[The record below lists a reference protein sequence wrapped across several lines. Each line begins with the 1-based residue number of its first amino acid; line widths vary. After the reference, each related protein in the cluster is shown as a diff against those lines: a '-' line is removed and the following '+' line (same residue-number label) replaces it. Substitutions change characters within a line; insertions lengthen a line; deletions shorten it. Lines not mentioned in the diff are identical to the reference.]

1 MNNPTKIAKY
11 SGTKVPY
18 IGMFVLY
25 LPDGT
30 VTTLNDVFAGV
41 VCKTYKRRP
50 KNLKFW
56 VPKEGDNDEG
66 NE

>member
-30 VTTLNDVFAGV
+30 GWDSNN
-41 VCKTYKRRP
+41 P
-50 KNLKFW
+50 K
-56 VPKEGDNDEG
+56 
-66 NE
+66 